1 MKINITNVLA
11 LDDNKDYVVVSKA
24 NYENKE
30 YFYLAE
36 VGNPKNVIFCYRNDN
51 ELTELK
57 DNNLINKLLPI
68 FVENTS
74 KIITV
79 DEIKAIL
86 EAQE

>member
-36 VGNPKNVIFCYRNDN
+36 VGNPQNIIFCYRDDN

>member
-36 VGNPKNVIFCYRNDN
+36 VSNPKNVIFCYRDDN